1 MSHEHKTN
9 LFCFAKDGMKLQ
21 QNALEVLD
29 QVALVL
35 EKHPRLPIVVEVCL
49 GPQKAIAESINFFG
63 RAFLHHFTS

>member
-1 MSHEHKTN
+1 MITRRIC
-9 LFCFAKDGMKLQ
+9 FDFAKDGMKLQ

-49 GPQKAIAESINFFG
+49 GPGKATGSISL
-63 RAFLHHFTS
+63 AAPS